1 MRVLDVSSRET
12 TIGCEQEHLGEE
24 LGVLHRGL
32 RIQGV
37 GRRRIKSAERRR
49 AVARFDV
56 PERANARG
64 EWFLKTLSKFAL
76 IYKKKRIVLK
86 RILKIF
92 LSLFLNN
99 GISNN

>member
-37 GRRRIKSAERRR
+37 GRRRIKSAQRRR

-64 EWFLKTLSKFAL
+64 EWL
-76 IYKKKRIVLK
+76 
-86 RILKIF
+86 
-92 LSLFLNN
+92 LNN
-99 GISNN
+99 VRFEVDDGDHVHLWEFVLELAKGVGE